1 IVAEDKRAGEVIRR
15 LRAPFKKGEKQFQR
29 LDANDVVREA
39 LDLAH
44 GDMVT
49 RDIEISTDLSPRL
62 PAVTADRGQ
71 MQQVLLNLLVNAS
84 EAMSDTPPGER
95 RLTVSTQPLSGGGVQ
110 LSVADRG
117 PGIPEDRQA
126 RLFQALFNTK
136 PPRLGPGVS
145 VLRSPI

>member
-15 LRAPFKKGEKQFQR
+15 LRAPFKKGGKQFQL
-29 LDANDVVREA
+29 LDANDVGRGG
-39 LDLAH
+39 LHLAH

-62 PAVTADRGQ
+62 PAVTADRVQ

-84 EAMSDTPPGER
+84 EAMSDNPPGER
-95 RLTVSTQPLSGGGVQ
+95 RLTVSTHPHSAERVQ
-110 LSVADRG
+110 RSVADRG

-126 RLFQALFNTK
+126 RLFE
-136 PPRLGPGVS
+136 P
-145 VLRSPI
+145 